1 MKTPFF
7 AKLILWGS
15 VSLSVVTAGT
25 ITLSATGAARIT
37 NPELK
42 YSCKFYNYD
51 NTFLYSCKVAPTHNA
66 VYNGP
71 MPERADTLHS
81 RYIFKGWDKT
91 LENITE
97 DVTFHALFQEK
108 KKDYLVSFVNYD
120 GSLLYETY
128 VEAGDVPHY
137 VGDTPTKNINDSY
150 VYTFAGWDKILTQTY
165 ENTVYTATFEKA
177 EVFLNTTFLNYDDSV
192 LYQGTVPYNGVAAY
206 NAPTPTKPSNGVVK
220 YTFKGWD
227 KSLYAIVEDTVFKAQ
242 YDEEAPTYTVTFV
255 NYDGEFLSSATV
267 NYYESAVYSGPTPR
281 RPSEGTTVYT
291 FIGWDKTFDCVTEDM
306 IVTAQYQSSVPQFT
320 VEFRNY
326 DNSVL
331 GSDVVTIGEEAS
343 YDGETPTRPDDD
355 AYTYEFVGWD
365 RELTNVQFDFYTV
378 AVYEATAKTH
388 TVTYLNYD
396 DSVLDTQYVEHGGC
410 SYYQGP
416 WPERPSDE
424 HYEYSFKGWSE
435 DDGYVI
441 SDMTIYAE
449 YDLIPI
455 EQSADYPSHDDH
467 GGGGGSDPAPSPG
480 PGPDP
485 TPDPSTHPVPT
496 PTPEE
501 DEEEEPQ
508 RQWYY
513 TVFRNHDLSEI
524 AIDKTIATKEPY
536 FDYARD
542 GAKLVRD
549 SFDNDGKHYEFEF
562 QDFTKVPWSESDV
575 EYYIAQY
582 TAQINGEQY
591 YSVCFRNDDQSL
603 IKEYFYK
610 EGQTPTFPDNVI
622 PQPKAT
628 EAHRGMVFT
637 GWDKEIHPVTKSITY
652 FATYGKVASVTD
664 GKINVGETSS
674 SSGLILQYQTTYVG
688 DLYFRELS
696 YSDLAMKKNTKQ
708 EVYFDNEWLRFNP
721 YNLSDMDYE
730 NVISPLKFT
739 ADKLKQID
747 DEYQMDTL
755 FVDNMQHY
763 FTFNPSYMT
772 NDIISSSDSYFVNNY
787 SQYQTYKFIPSNLS
801 VNTINLLKALPYS
814 SEQMKNQEFKYRSFA
829 KNHYLLI
836 NDSEVLQFMK
846 TFINTYKLKAS
857 NLEQIFDVKKS
868 LAKFATYKKNVTGY
882 SPDVNPIILFLA
894 DKQEGDSTHFAAAL
908 TCLYRALGVPARYVT
923 GAYTHSNGGL
933 SDLTRSELHAWTEV
947 YIDGVGWVNMD
958 ATVDAESGSDPS
970 HSNVY
975 NPFGEVDVEKRLMT
989 VTVSPY
995 DYSRSYNGLPMQV
1008 KYSISGSLPNGD
1020 YIEVNPIL
1028 GEKNVGQYVTRATPR
1043 VKNSSGVDVTENYV
1057 GLIEMVYEEYT
1068 INKATIKITT
1078 ASASKNY
1085 DGKALTAHSY
1095 EVTNIDGSLASLD
1108 EISFEFTGSQTKR
1121 GSSPNYVDLSTFTI
1135 KNSSDV
1141 SVIDNYIVIWEYG
1154 KLTVN

>member
-25 ITLSATGAARIT
+25 ITLSATGATRIT

-206 NAPTPTKPSNGVVK
+206 NAPTPTKPSNGVIK

-267 NYYESAVYSGPTPR
+267 NYYESAIYSGPTPR

-343 YDGETPTRPDDD
+343 YSGETPTRPDDD

-396 DSVLDTQYVEHGGC
+396 DSVLDTQYVEHEGC

-416 WPERPSDE
+416 WPTRPADE

-435 DDGYVI
+435 DDSYVI
-441 SDMTIYAE
+441 SDMTVYAE

-455 EQSADYPSHDDH
+455 ERSSDYPTPEGD
-467 GGGGGSDPAPSPG
+467 GGGGGSTPSPD
-480 PGPDP
+480 PGS
-485 TPDPSTHPVPT
+485 DPSGHPNPIPIPVEP
-496 PTPEE
+496 E
-501 DEEEEPQ
+501 DEEPK
-508 RQWYY
+508 YY
-513 TVFRNHDLSEI
+513 FTTFKNHDISDI
-524 AIDKTIATKEPY
+524 IDTDITVYGKEPF
-536 FDYARD
+536 FDYD
-542 GAKLVRD
+542 THGDKLVRE
-549 SFDNDGKHYEFEF
+549 SFDKDGKHYEFEF
-562 QDFTKVPWSESDV
+562 QDFVIVPWTESNKMLDL
-575 EYYIAQY
+575 IAQY
-582 TAQINGEQY
+582 SVTIDGEPY

-603 IKEYFYK
+603 IKEYFLR
-610 EGQTPTFPDNVI
+610 EGETPIFPDNII
-622 PQPKAT
+622 PQAKAKQ
-628 EAHRGMVFT
+628 AHRGMVFV
-637 GWDKEIHPVTKSITY
+637 GWHGEMNPISKSVTY
-652 FATYGKVASVTD
+652 FAKYETVSSVTD
-664 GKINVGETSS
+664 GKISVTGMTNSS
-674 SSGLILQYQTTYVG
+674 SPILQYQTTYVG

-696 YSDLAMKKNTKQ
+696 YSDLKIMKDTYS
-708 EVYFDNEWLRFNP
+708 EYFVNEWLRFNP
-721 YNLSDMDYE
+721 YNLSNLEYE

-739 ADKLKQID
+739 ADKLVQSGANKFS
-747 DEYQMDTL
+747 MDTM
-755 FVDNMQHY
+755 FTDSMDHY
-763 FTFNPSYMT
+763 FSFSPSYT
-772 NDIISSSDSYFVNNY
+772 SSNIASTSDSYFVNNY
-787 SQYQTYKFIPSNLS
+787 SPYQSYYFVPSNLT
-801 VNTINLLKALPYS
+801 VDDINLLKAVPYS
-814 SEQMKNQEFKYRSFA
+814 SDQMKNQESRYRNFA
-829 KNHYLLI
+829 KTHYVSI
-836 NDSEVLQFMK
+836 NDSETLQFIK
-846 TFINTYKLKAS
+846 KFINTYHLKADS
-857 NLEQIFDVKKS
+857 LQQIFDVRDS
-868 LAKFATYKKNVTGY
+868 LADFATYEKGFKNFR
-882 SPDVNPIILFLA
+882 SDKNAIIAFLE
-894 DKQEGDSTHFAAAL
+894 DKQHGDSTHFASAL
-908 TCLYRALGVPARYVT
+908 TCIYRALGVPARYVA

-933 SDLTRSELHAWTEV
+933 SELTRSDLHAWVEI
-947 YIDGVGWVNMD
+947 YIDNVGWVNMD

-975 NPFGEVDVEKRLMT
+975 NPFGEVDVEKRLMK
-989 VTVSPY
+989 VTVSPDAYSKSY
-995 DYSRSYNGLPMQV
+995 DGLPMLV

-1020 YIEVNPIL
+1020 KIEVRPQL
-1028 GEKNVGQYVTRATPR
+1028 GEKNVGKYVTRALPR
-1043 VKNSSGVDVTENYV
+1043 VKNARGEDVTSDYV

-1085 DGKALTAHSY
+1085 DGSPLTAHFY

-1121 GSSPNYVDLSTFTI
+1121 GSSPNYVNLSTFTI